1 MLSLSIKVIYSGMNA
16 PWRRY
21 NFGIWV
27 KLKKNTL
34 MPLRI
39 WIPIY
44 QCQVKLV
51 RNQKCASIHP
61 FSTAQN
67 AQNSTY
73 SSIQNK
79 NILSVTQWEL
89 LLFHVLTLEL
99 FIALELTQKRTFT
112 NKKIFGGSIVFV
124 TGCKYFERSLSWL
137 RPIFLAPAYYC
148 FFTGETYRQSSYSK
162 SFNVVLFMWLHVSKQ

>member
-1 MLSLSIKVIYSGMNA
+1 MNA

-99 FIALELTQKRTFT
+99 FIALELTQKELSQT
-112 NKKIFGGSIVFV
+112 KKIFGGSIVLV
-124 TGCKYFERSLSWL
+124 TGCKYNFERSLSWYRL
-137 RPIFLAPAYYC
+137 LSPALALPISVFLN
-148 FFTGETYRQSSYSK
+148 YRRDIPT
-162 SFNVVLFMWLHVSKQ
+162 VVLFQIL

>member
-99 FIALELTQKRTFT
+99 FIALELTQKELSQT
-112 NKKIFGGSIVFV
+112 KIFGGSIVQVKILAACKILEMWMFIFV
-124 TGCKYFERSLSWL
+124 ISSTLCCRSILQ
-137 RPIFLAPAYYC
+137 
-148 FFTGETYRQSSYSK
+148 FFYSRDIPT
-162 SFNVVLFMWLHVSKQ
+162 VVLFQIL

>member
-99 FIALELTQKRTFT
+99 FIALELTQKELSQT
-112 NKKIFGGSIVFV
+112 KKIFGGSIVLV
-124 TGCKYFERSLSWL
+124 TGCKYLWTF
-137 RPIFLAPAYYC
+137 IFVVPSTFTYPGLLQ
-148 FFTGETYRQSSYSK
+148 FFYKRDIST
-162 SFNVVLFMWLHVSKQ
+162 VVLFQIL

>member
-1 MLSLSIKVIYSGMNA
+1 MNA

-99 FIALELTQKRTFT
+99 FIALELTQKELSQT
-112 NKKIFGGSIVFV
+112 KKIFGGSIVLV
-124 TGCKYFERSLSWL
+124 TGCKYNFERSLSRYRL
-137 RPIFLAPAYYC
+137 LSPALAL
-148 FFTGETYRQSSYSK
+148 FSFSTGETYRQSSYSK

>member
-99 FIALELTQKRTFT
+99 FIALELTQKELSQT
-112 NKKIFGGSIVFV
+112 KIFGGSIVQVKILAACKILGKWTFMFV
-124 TGCKYFERSLSWL
+124 ISSTLCCKEH
-137 RPIFLAPAYYC
+137 ITVFLQPRH
-148 FFTGETYRQSSYSK
+148 TDSRLIPNPLT
-162 SFNVVLFMWLHVSKQ
+162 

>member
-61 FSTAQN
+61 FSTAQK

-79 NILSVTQWEL
+79 NILSLTQWEL

-99 FIALELTQKRTFT
+99 FITLELTQKELSQTRMHFVL
-112 NKKIFGGSIVFV
+112 FGGSIVQDVNNPFWSNLIA
-124 TGCKYFERSLSWL
+124 C
-137 RPIFLAPAYYC
+137 
-148 FFTGETYRQSSYSK
+148 RQSDVVQLGPLKPSK
-162 SFNVVLFMWLHVSKQ
+162 LI